1 MLHTVTAYARYFE
14 IKVLGFE
21 GNPFPRVRSL
31 KYYLPGFVERNGGR
45 GGRGRGRGGGIHGL
59 HVRFYDQGHEL
70 IHIQPPPRRKKLRF
84 DVIIR

>member
-21 GNPFPRVRSL
+21 GNPFLRVRSL

-45 GGRGRGRGGGIHGL
+45 GGRGRGGEST
-59 HVRFYDQGHEL
+59 VYT
-70 IHIQPPPRRKKLRF
+70 F
-84 DVIIR
+84 DSTIKDTS

>member
-21 GNPFPRVRSL
+21 GNPFLRVRSL

-45 GGRGRGRGGGIHGL
+45 GGRGRGRGGEST
-59 HVRFYDQGHEL
+59 VYT
-70 IHIQPPPRRKKLRF
+70 F
-84 DVIIR
+84 DSTIKDTS